1 MKMKNSVASMCP
13 SNEDTS
19 TLVHVFTDLDLL
31 CFTGLFGVFLS
42 IQARTE
48 IAVNSSK
55 NLMNCMY
62 MCYSL

>member
-19 TLVHVFTDLDLL
+19 MLVHVFTGLDLL

-48 IAVNSSK
+48 IAVNSS
-55 NLMNCMY
+55 
-62 MCYSL
+62 